1 MVTKFAVRKSN
12 SFGYFLLISGILI
25 GFAAIGLPLLADDS
39 FNITELIVGLIIT
52 TLVSGLFL
60 WIWIGTNYIIDN
72 DFLIAKSGPLIWRV
86 PIREISYVRLNQK
99 TIGGTWKPTLSWNCI
114 EIRYKKYRSIF
125 ITPEKQNDFL
135 GQLKQINDK
144 IEIKEK

>member
-1 MVTKFAVRKSN
+1 MDTKFAVRKSN
-12 SFGYFLLISGILI
+12 SFGYVLLISGIVI
-25 GFAAIGLPLLADDS
+25 AFAAIGLPLLTDNS
-39 FNITELIVGLIIT
+39 FNITGSIAGLIIT

-60 WIWIGTNYIIDN
+60 WIWIGANYIIDN

-99 TIGGTWKPTLSWNCI
+99 TIGGTWKPTLSCNCI

-125 ITPEKQNDFL
+125 ITPKRQEDFIN
-135 GQLKQINDK
+135 QLK
-144 IEIKEK
+144 